1 MEQNSFSYF
10 SSLLKNAFEVKS
22 AWMYF
27 QSEST
32 CNNFKIESAI
42 CIRES
47 ELGILFILKSQN
59 KVEFND
65 LNLVVNKVKW

>member
-32 CNNFKIESAI
+32 CNNFEIESAI

-47 ELGILFILKSQN
+47 ELEILLQN

-65 LNLVVNKVKW
+65 LVLCLVR